1 MPDYLMS
8 PNSSEIDY
16 EERILSLVTHVYV
29 TDFKQRR
36 LFDTL
41 HCMREGWQAS
51 PYVCSR
57 ECGQLHNA
65 DGSGL

>member
-41 HCMREGWQAS
+41 HLHAGGLAS
-51 PYVCSR
+51 LAQRVQSR
-57 ECGQLHNA
+57 VWLAAQRR
-65 DGSGL
+65 